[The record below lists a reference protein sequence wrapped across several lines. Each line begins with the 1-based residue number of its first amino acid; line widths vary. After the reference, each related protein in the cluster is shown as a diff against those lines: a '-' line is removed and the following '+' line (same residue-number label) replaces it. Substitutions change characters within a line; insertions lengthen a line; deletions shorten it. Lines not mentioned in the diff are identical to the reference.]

1 MQNISIKTYSL
12 QARTEKHTHICTLHQ
27 NTYVYKATNMHTTT
41 AHQVDSSGRQQMKW
55 KHGSGENQ
63 CFPAGWDNK

>member
-41 AHQVDSSGRQQMKW
+41 AHQVDSSGRQQMK
-55 KHGSGENQ
+55 
-63 CFPAGWDNK
+63 